1 MDQLFDSS
9 GCAALMFV
17 GIEGLSLDHLAGRCT
32 VSEIIGT
39 PIGQKQIMIVHQ
51 VLTPPGEV
59 EAWVGRK
66 EPGRSFHDGCLA
78 DPSYKQPKEG
88 SW

>member
-17 GIEGLSLDHLAGRCT
+17 GIEGLSLDHLA
-32 VSEIIGT
+32 VIGA

-51 VLTPPGEV
+51 ALTPPGEV

-78 DPSYKQPKEG
+78 DPSYKQPKAG